1 MHLIKDFIWAVFVT
15 LFICTIAESN
25 EEVTEEGYNCT
36 ETLRILN
43 GSEGG
48 TGYFRIN
55 FEDNCT

>member
-15 LFICTIAESN
+15 LFICTIVESN
-25 EEVTEEGYNCT
+25 EEGYNCT
-36 ETLRILN
+36 ESLRILN